1 MTIRDLTCRSLQ
13 LHVHSCDIGEV
24 QYPTQASRQAKVLDC
39 DSCPKRL
46 LARERNLC
54 KHCNF
59 RAFSIHSA

>member
-59 RAFSIHSA
+59 RAF